1 MINRAS
7 CILRSKRS
15 EKHHVSSI
23 AGVTEV
29 TEVAKRSVLNRLW
42 LALCNV
48 YVCVE
53 RSFVKF
59 VYTIYRNDMGFFLTP
74 YTSKN
79 QVARGM
85 FAFIESNKSISYPKL
100 S

>member
-1 MINRAS
+1 MYFKKLQVR
-7 CILRSKRS
+7 K
-15 EKHHVSSI
+15 KYHVSSI

-53 RSFVKF
+53 PS
-59 VYTIYRNDMGFFLTP
+59 IC
-74 YTSKN
+74 
-79 QVARGM
+79 QVCL
-85 FAFIESNKSISYPKL
+85 YDL
-100 S
+100 